1 MKLSTRID
9 QQKENSL
16 KKKVTNSVLGLRNT
30 GTFVTSLTRVGEKSE
45 VFLKRIKESHNSFL
59 KRVRP
64 KQKKSQTYL
73 KNIVY

>member
-59 KRVRP
+59 KRVKP